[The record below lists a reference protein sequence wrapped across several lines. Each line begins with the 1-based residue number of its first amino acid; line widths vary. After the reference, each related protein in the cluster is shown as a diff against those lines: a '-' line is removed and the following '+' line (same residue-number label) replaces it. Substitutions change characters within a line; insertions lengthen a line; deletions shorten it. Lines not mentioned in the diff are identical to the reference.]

1 MSSSPLRPVLL
12 VNPRICSPKNAR
24 LPLSLLALGAV
35 LEGKRE
41 YALVD
46 GNLDPGAAGTVLAH
60 LDRAPHSLVGL
71 TVMPGPQVGPAIAIS
86 EAVRA
91 RFPDVPIAWGGYFPS
106 LYPEAALNSTYV
118 DVVVRGA
125 GEETLL
131 EVLARVDDGSA
142 AGGRGRLELSGVRG
156 VTWKRDEA
164 IVHEAD
170 RPWREPDGFPPLPID
185 RLGDVSPYLARTFLG
200 RRTGVHQAALG
211 CRYRCSFCGV
221 VSMFGGKTLLSG
233 PARMLAAVE
242 ELRDR
247 HGADAIQFYDN
258 NFFDSEESSVPILE
272 ALSRAGLPY
281 WCYAR
286 PDTLAG
292 FSSRTWE
299 LARRSGLRMAY
310 VGAEAGS
317 DRALRAMHKGTK
329 VEQTFEV
336 ARRSREYGVI
346 PEFSFVLGG
355 PEDPEGEVEN
365 TLRFVRKLK
374 AIHPECEVILYFY
387 TPTPQRDPDRARRTL
402 DGRVV
407 WGGYDA
413 LYYFG
418 ADRSS
423 RRERRPR
430 TEQLLAEHFFTTFP
444 QLQGVRFSHAWAGM
458 IDTCTRF
465 TAFWHRAMGDKVVA
479 VQGYT
484 GLGVGASRFGAR
496 VALELLEGLD
506 TPRTQLELVRRRP
519 LPFPPE
525 PLRLPLI
532 EITRRS
538 TLRAQVDG
546 GRRNLWL
553 RSLDRFGLGFDS

>member
-1 MSSSPLRPVLL
+1 MSARRGRPVLL

-46 GNLDPGAAGTVLAH
+46 GNLDPDAAGTVLAH

-86 EAVRA
+86 EAVRD
-91 RFPDVPIAWGGYFPS
+91 RFPGVPIAWGGYFPS
-106 LYPEAALNSTYV
+106 LYPEAAVNAPYV
-118 DVVVRGA
+118 DAVVRGA

-131 EVLARVDDGSA
+131 ELLARVGDGGASA
-142 AGGRGRLELSGVRG
+142 GRGPLDLSGVPG
-156 VTWKRDEA
+156 VSWKRDGA

-170 RPWREPDGFPPLPID
+170 RPWREPDRFPPLPID
-185 RLGDVSPYLARTFLG
+185 SLGDVSPYLARTFLG
-200 RRTGVHQAALG
+200 RRTGVHQAAIG

-242 ELRDR
+242 TLRDR

-258 NFFDSEESSVPILE
+258 NFFDSEESSIPVLE

-387 TPTPQRDPDRARRTL
+387 TPTPQRDPERTRR
-402 DGRVV
+402 DG
-407 WGGYDA
+407 
-413 LYYFG
+413 
-418 ADRSS
+418 
-423 RRERRPR
+423 P
-430 TEQLLAEHFFTTFP
+430 
-444 QLQGVRFSHAWAGM
+444 GVRAF
-458 IDTCTRF
+458 R
-465 TAFWHRAMGDKVVA
+465 TA
-479 VQGYT
+479 Y
-484 GLGVGASRFGAR
+484 GAQE
-496 VALELLEGLD
+496 VDLPT
-506 TPRTQLELVRRRP
+506 TPEEWTEKRWVDFVCHQDAPWLTPKLRRRIHDFATV
-519 LPFPPE
+519 LACRFPTVQDA
-525 PLRLPLI
+525 RLPSWGKA
-532 EITRRS
+532 T
-538 TLRAQVDG
+538 
-546 GRRNLWL
+546 L
-553 RSLDRFGLGFDS
+553 RSLASWRWAARAYGSPLELEVARRAIRLKDPQSEGL